1 MSRPPYLRRIAAV
14 LAVLVAVAIEF
25 RPTTTDRLAIATT
38 DLVVGSTVTEADVE
52 WVEVSKGAI
61 EPAVLPATVSR
72 TVPAGAPISAA
83 DVDSGSVEVPA
94 DWLQIELEV
103 PAATQHGATV
113 VAVLSPAPFDR
124 PATGVVTRAPE
135 ATGFD
140 GLTALVAFD
149 PADAVAVAQA
159 VAEGT
164 VTVLLGR

>member
-14 LAVLVAVAIEF
+14 LVVLVAVAIEF
-25 RPTTTDRLAIATT
+25 RPTTTQRLAIATT
-38 DLVVGSTVTEADVE
+38 DLVAGTTVTEADVA
-52 WVEVSKGAI
+52 WVDVSKGAI
-61 EPAVLPATVSR
+61 EPAVLPAIVSR
-72 TVPAGAPISAA
+72 MVPAGAPISDA

-103 PAATQHGATV
+103 PAATQNGATV
-113 VAVLSPAPFDR
+113 VAVMSPALLDR
-124 PATGVVTRAPE
+124 PATGLVTRVPE

-149 PADAVAVAQA
+149 PTDAVAVAHA